1 MTAYLKVFTANQRWG
16 DLARFVW
23 DYRSE
28 GWAVV
33 EKILLGRRPQMAG
46 YSCAAGH
53 DYVPGPEPRLVP
65 QPTGIPNEPSLL
77 TPTTAPL
84 WPVITN
90 AQCASPLSLGPNM

>member
-1 MTAYLKVFTANQRWG
+1 MARANA
-16 DLARFVW
+16 LSAPHHL
-23 DYRSE
+23 ST
-28 GWAVV
+28 
-33 EKILLGRRPQMAG
+33 LP
-46 YSCAAGH
+46 S
-53 DYVPGPEPRLVP
+53 EPRLIP